1 MVIISQ
7 DKTMILNFEYI
18 ETIEIGNPLEN
29 NDGKFKILCDTTS
42 DNQYTIAEYEKEKR
56 AKEVLQEITE
66 KICEGSNIKMDIEG
80 INCEVSKRIYYM
92 PER

>member
-1 MVIISQ
+1 MIIISQ

-42 DNQYTIAEYEKEKR
+42 DNQYTIAEYETEER
-56 AKEVLQEITE
+56 AKEVLQEIISKY
-66 KICEGSNIKMDIEG
+66 KITLYN
-80 INCEVSKRIYYM
+80 SKTNETVVNVPKVYEM
-92 PER
+92 PTK

>member
-18 ETIEIGNPLEN
+18 ETIEIRNPLEN
-29 NDGKFKILCDTTS
+29 NDGKLKILCDTTS

-56 AKEVLQEITE
+56 AKGVLQEI
-66 KICEGSNIKMDIEG
+66 IKSYREYRTAVVDGYTNVLE
-80 INCEVSKRIYYM
+80 ETAVYEM

>member
-56 AKEVLQEITE
+56 AKGVLQEI
-66 KICEGSNIKMDIEG
+66 IKSYREYRTAVVDGYTNVLE
-80 INCEVSKRIYYM
+80 ETAVYEM

>member
-18 ETIEIGNPLEN
+18 ETIKRGNPLEN

-42 DNQYTIAEYEKEKR
+42 DNQYTIAEYEKEER
-56 AKEVLQEITE
+56 AKEVLQQIA
-66 KICEGSNIKMDIEG
+66 C
-80 INCEVSKRIYYM
+80 RY
-92 PER
+92 

>member
-18 ETIEIGNPLEN
+18 ETIEIRNPLEN
-29 NDGKFKILCDTTS
+29 NNGKFKILCDTTS

-56 AKEVLQEITE
+56 AKGVLQEI
-66 KICEGSNIKMDIEG
+66 IKSYREYRTAVVDGYTNVLE
-80 INCEVSKRIYYM
+80 ETAVYEM
-92 PER
+92 PEK

>member
-1 MVIISQ
+1 MIIISQ

-56 AKEVLQEITE
+56 AKGVLQEI
-66 KICEGSNIKMDIEG
+66 IKSYREYRTAVVDGYTNVLE
-80 INCEVSKRIYYM
+80 ETAVYEM

>member
-1 MVIISQ
+1 MIIISQ

-18 ETIEIGNPLEN
+18 ETIEIENPLEN

-56 AKEVLQEITE
+56 AKGVLQEI
-66 KICEGSNIKMDIEG
+66 IKSYREYRTAVY
-80 INCEVSKRIYYM
+80 EM